1 MAGSRA
7 FSVAATLL
15 LATAASAG
23 PQPSE
28 ALRGTFVG
36 WSDVDA
42 TGRVVNFAPDGHAV
56 ASVTQALR
64 EELAKQVFTPAR
76 DSNGAASPVRTYLS
90 GRYVLEPDSEG
101 WVLRI
106 DEVRAGPKP
115 IDLPMPRAHY
125 RTHTMGESVWMRV
138 AMTVQPDGRPTDI
151 QVEEF
156 QGPQGFRREALYA
169 LRKWRFEP
177 EMIAGRHI
185 ATRVRQ
191 DYVMRLEEKDAPP
204 GKPCPDDTSGRVLA
218 AGQNS
223 CLAARETVLRNIRT
237 ETTVHNLP

>member
-106 DEVRAGPKP
+106 DEVRAGPKVVSVVT
-115 IDLPMPRAHY
+115 PRAHS
-125 RTHTMGESVWMRV
+125 RMFTMGETVWMRV
-138 AMTVQPDGRPTDI
+138 AMTVQPDGLP
-151 QVEEF
+151 
-156 QGPQGFRREALYA
+156 A
-169 LRKWRFEP
+169 
-177 EMIAGRHI
+177 
-185 ATRVRQ
+185 
-191 DYVMRLEEKDAPP
+191 
-204 GKPCPDDTSGRVLA
+204 DDTGPEQAFDRAWLGTLLARAMARLQDEWCAGGRQAQCTA
-218 AGQNS
+218 AATS
-223 CLAARETVLRNIRT
+223 RTAAIASQSAR
-237 ETTVHNLP
+237 PP